1 MAKKK
6 KKKESFKKRSYH
18 RMLVDKNGRTY
29 WDRAEPVP
37 LSKRVYRRYP
47 ELRPLIAPDGID
59 PTPEAIEHR
68 KKVDP
73 TYGTGTPLVP
83 GIKEGP
89 WPKFENVKYPN
100 LRELEPGMIPSDIL
114 SCLRMTTPRMAALAI
129 YWNLSRDGKFRDY
142 HLDVEPHIVYGLLP
156 ILDLLKFQYTVTELD
171 NLLERHPILNLT
183 CDIARMLKSHDWIH
197 RNESMEARYRLLDRH
212 KDTLRDCIEWNL
224 NFGFYSIP
232 EFLQVINQIGE
243 LQRGEIDH
251 WIEIPS
257 IEIEDRP
264 VADSSYME
272 WVKEQAKD
280 IEHSIRWSAK
290 EGISCGS
297 PQYEA
302 WITALET
309 WKGIIAQLEAR
320 ENGRLKTWKKDLP
333 EGFGLTV
340 FRK

>member
-6 KKKESFKKRSYH
+6 KKKRESTKKRNYCQMRVTKSGS
-18 RMLVDKNGRTY
+18 VIF
-29 WDRAEPVP
+29 DRKEPVP

-47 ELRPLIAPDGID
+47 ELRPLIDPDGRE
-59 PTPEAIEHR
+59 PTPEMIELR
-68 KKVDP
+68 KKVFPSYEWKPP
-73 TYGTGTPLVP
+73 TP
-83 GIKEGP
+83 GITEAD
-89 WPKFENVKYPN
+89 WPKYGIVKFPN
-100 LRELEPGMIPSDIL
+100 QRELEPGMIPADIL
-114 SCLRMTTPRMAALAI
+114 SCLKMTTPRMAALAI
-129 YWNLSRDGKFRDY
+129 YWQMSQDGRTRNYYVDI
-142 HLDVEPHIVYGLLP
+142 EPHIVYNLIP
-156 ILDLLKFQYTVTELD
+156 VLDLLKFQYTVTELD
-171 NLLERHPILNLT
+171 DLLERHPILNLT
-183 CDIARMLKSHDWIH
+183 DDIVRMLKSRDWIH
-197 RNESMEARYRLLDRH
+197 VVKDGYGEQRLLERH
-212 KDTLRDCIEWNL
+212 KDTLRDCVEWNL

-232 EFLQVINQIGE
+232 EFIQVINQIGE